1 MSTMLPPHI
10 KIVTARSA
18 FLAAL
23 LLLSGR
29 AAQAGAPPDAESCLA
44 CHASAD
50 AGGPVVDAKAFAAS
64 RHAPSACVGCHSDIK
79 EYPHP
84 AKAAKVDCA
93 ACHYDAQKAIST
105 GVHAGVFGARKNG
118 GANACTSCHGSHTTQ
133 SPAKLGLS
141 LCAKCH
147 KKEVAEYKGSVHGK
161 ANKLGD
167 PDAAICLS
175 CHGGGHVIR
184 KVSDPLSRVSERNL
198 PETCA
203 KCHSDPEFARRH
215 GMSAKDMYAAYMRST
230 HAKQTKAGAHAATCS
245 NCHGSHDIRPPSDPA
260 SLIAAGRLVKT
271 CGACHAVE
279 AAKFEAS
286 THGLAAARGVRSAP
300 TCVECHGEHDIR
312 GPGEAGSRVARAARS
327 EACVECHQSSR
338 VIGRGVRAD
347 RVGTFLSSFHGMA
360 GKSGDVKVADCA
372 SCHGWHDV
380 QHSSFTSSRTN
391 PANLTQTCG
400 QCHPGAATRW
410 AGGVK
415 IHHGLSDAGGGSD
428 LAGWATLFYRV
439 VIPLTV
445 LGMVLHNLLDLWRK
459 MRSPR
464 ARRHREEEVP
474 LSVNERW
481 QHAGNALAF
490 ILLAYSGFALR
501 FPDAWWAWPFTVFG
515 GETAR
520 RYAHRSAAALFI
532 VVSGA
537 HMAYLAT
544 ARGRKRLL
552 AMLPAKRDLSDPV
565 KVLAYNAGFSARKP
579 SLAQFS
585 YAEKFEYWALIWGS
599 LVMSVTGALLLMH
612 NMAMAYLPLWAIEV
626 ARVVHYLEA
635 VLACLAILIWHGYWV
650 MLDPDVY
657 PLNWAWLTGET
668 YLHEDGNQ
676 DDKGH

>member
-1 MSTMLPPHI
+1 M
-10 KIVTARSA
+10 TARTA
-18 FLAAL
+18 ILATA

-29 AAQAGAPPDAESCLA
+29 AVAAEAAPDAENCLA
-44 CHASAD
+44 CHGSAD
-50 AGGPVVDAKAFAAS
+50 AGGPVVDAAGFAAS

-84 AKAAKVDCA
+84 AKVAKVDCA
-93 ACHYDAQKAIST
+93 SCHYDAQKAISS

-118 GANACTSCHGSHTTQ
+118 TANACTSCHGSHTTQ

-175 CHGGGHVIR
+175 CHGGGHSIR
-184 KVSDPLSRVSERNL
+184 KVADPLSSVSPQNL

-203 KCHSDPEFARRH
+203 KCHSDPELSRRH
-215 GMSAKDMYAAYMRST
+215 GLSTKDMYKAYMNST
-230 HAKQTKAGAHAATCS
+230 HAKPSKTGAHAADCAS
-245 NCHGSHDIRPPSDPA
+245 CHGSHDIRPPSDPA
-260 SLIAAGRLVKT
+260 SRIAIGNIVKT
-271 CGACHAVE
+271 CGQCHGVE
-279 AAKFEAS
+279 AKQFSESIHGHAS
-286 THGLAAARGVRSAP
+286 ARGVRSAP
-300 TCVECHGEHDIR
+300 TCIDCHGEHDIR
-312 GPGEAGSRVARAARS
+312 GHETQGSRVARGQRS
-327 EACVECHQSSR
+327 NDCVECHQSAR
-338 VIGRGVRAD
+338 VIGRGVPAD
-347 RVGTFLSSFHGMA
+347 RVGSFLSSFHGMA
-360 GKSGDVKVADCA
+360 GKSGDAKVADCV

-380 QHSSFTSSRTN
+380 QPSTFTTSRTN
-391 PANLTQTCG
+391 PANLAQTCG
-400 QCHPGAATRW
+400 QCHPGAGARW
-410 AGGVK
+410 AGGTK
-415 IHHGLSDAGGGSD
+415 IHQALSDTGGGSD
-428 LAGWATLFYRV
+428 LAGWAALFYRIT
-439 VIPLTV
+439 IPLTV

-464 ARRHREEEVP
+464 ARRHREDEVP

-481 QHAGNALAF
+481 QHAVNAAAF
-490 ILLAYSGFALR
+490 LLLAYSGFALHY
-501 FPDAWWAWPFTVFG
+501 PDAWWAWPFTALG

-520 RYAHRSAAALFI
+520 RYAHRSAAALFM
-532 VVSGA
+532 VVGGA

-544 ARGRKRLL
+544 AMGRRRLF
-552 AMLPAKRDLSDPV
+552 AMLPAKRDLFDPL
-565 KVLAYNAGFSARKP
+565 KVLAYNAGVSPKKP
-579 SLAQFS
+579 VLAQFS

-599 LVMSVTGALLLMH
+599 LVMTVTGALLLMH

-650 MLDPDVY
+650 ALDPDVY

-668 YLHEDGNQ
+668 YLHEDGKH
-676 DDKGH
+676 DDKEH